1 MATLKEIAEDV
12 GVSIATVSRI
22 LNEDPTLSVKEETR
36 NKVYDSAIKLGYQ
49 SENFK
54 PLIRN
59 IAFLYWLTEE
69 EELEDEYFQEM
80 REEIFAQAEKKN
92 IRISIHT
99 IEEGIESVPEDIN
112 GFIGV
117 GPFNDRELDF
127 LHEIT
132 EHGVFIDTTP
142 DMLHYDSVRPDLY
155 QTTDQAIDYFLEN
168 GHEEIGFIG
177 GTYFD
182 RNDQVDLQDS
192 RERRF
197 RYRLEEIGKLNE
209 DYIFTQRGF
218 SFQTGKDLME
228 KAIKELGDD
237 LPTAF
242 FVASDPIALGC
253 LQILNYKGIKVPDR
267 VSLIGINNNK
277 ISRYISPPLTTFD
290 IDRQALVS
298 NAMEMLIERIVHC
311 RTYRKKLFLET
322 KLIVRDSTLS

>member
-1 MATLKEIAEDV
+1 MVTLKEIAEDV

-80 REEIFAQAEKKN
+80 REEIIAQAKKKN

-155 QTTDQAIDYFLEN
+155 QTTDQAIDYFLKN
-168 GHEEIGFIG
+168 GHEAIGFIG

-182 RNDQVDLQDS
+182 RNEEIDLQDS

-209 DYIFTQRGF
+209 DYIFTKRGF
-218 SFQTGKDLME
+218 SFKTGKKLME
-228 KAIKELGDD
+228 KAINELGDD

-242 FVASDPIALGC
+242 LVASDPIAIGC
-253 LQILNYKGIKVPDR
+253 LQILNYKGIKVPSR
-267 VSLIGINNNK
+267 VSLISINNNK

-298 NAMEMLIERIVHC
+298 NAMEMLIERIVHG
-311 RTYRKKLFLET
+311 RNYRKKLFLET
-322 KLIVRDSTLS
+322 KLIIRDSTLS